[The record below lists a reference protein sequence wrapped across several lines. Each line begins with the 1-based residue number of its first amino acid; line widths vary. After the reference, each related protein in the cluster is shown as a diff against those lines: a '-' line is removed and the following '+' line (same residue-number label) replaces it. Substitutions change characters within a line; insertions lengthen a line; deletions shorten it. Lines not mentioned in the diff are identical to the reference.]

1 MDGEV
6 AIARDTRTGGLVMMR
21 RAGFR
26 SDMMIIER
34 EIEWKKRYPLG
45 HTLKP
50 YDVFNNGTELWV
62 HILLTE

>member
-1 MDGEV
+1 
-6 AIARDTRTGGLVMMR
+6 MMR